1 MLSLRS
7 VIRAHAGIQ
16 VCSGRISLD
25 TRFRGYDGTT
35 QPLVIL
41 IFAQIFFEGARE
53 GLGQLDQRNRLKR
66 LAIISLALLVS
77 TVAARADRVACRSR
91 RSMYLFCRK
100 IQNAQSQSS
109 GRRLDGVFRAMF

>member
-7 VIRAHAGIQ
+7 VIPAHAGIQ

-25 TRFRGYDGTT
+25 TRFRGYDGPT
-35 QPLVIL
+35 QPLVVL

-53 GLGQLDQRNRLKR
+53 GLGQSDQRNRMKR

-77 TVAARADRVACRSR
+77 TVAARPDRVRMSISAIDVSFLPEDPECT
-91 RSMYLFCRK
+91 
-100 IQNAQSQSS
+100 IA
-109 GRRLDGVFRAMF
+109 VFRAQA